1 MPSGHEPDVW
11 EQMKI
16 QASFSVQVLFWW
28 PLQVCLLAR
37 SNLAKCNFGSL
48 LVAAT
53 NLNRWNLCVNAIH
66 LISFFFPLLMWD
78 LKLNFNHTLIFK
90 DYICELRMFRKFTAN
105 FTRFGDRQELS
116 STWIRLEYNPKL
128 WSDFKLVWKKNLH
141 LLNTYFEDH

>member
-1 MPSGHEPDVW
+1 MHVSYYSDTEMIDIDAKWPWARCLGTDENTS
-11 EQMKI
+11 KF
-16 QASFSVQVLFWW
+16 FSSILFWW

-66 LISFFFPLLMWD
+66 LISFFFLLLMWD

-90 DYICELRMFRKFTAN
+90 GYICELRMFRKFIAN

-116 STWIRLEYNPKL
+116 STWIRL
-128 WSDFKLVWKKNLH
+128 
-141 LLNTYFEDH
+141 